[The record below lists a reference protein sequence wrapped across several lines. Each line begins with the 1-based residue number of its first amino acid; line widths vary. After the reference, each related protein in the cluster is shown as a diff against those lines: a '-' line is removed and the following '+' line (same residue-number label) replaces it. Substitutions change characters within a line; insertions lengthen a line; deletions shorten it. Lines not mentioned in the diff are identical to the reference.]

1 MPSIPLLQKFHT
13 VADDVVTVNRGS
25 AVANANR
32 TIFTMQD
39 IITTVDSSGGG
50 GGIGGSITAGQIAFG
65 AATSDEIT
73 GDDDFKISGTDLL
86 IPSMIA
92 HTGDTS
98 TKFGFLNPS
107 GADFQVLIQGQTV
120 LRGTNTGSVQL
131 QNSGFKC
138 LETLGFPG
146 LGVEVT
152 GQMNLASLN
161 TAPSASDSTGTLGE
175 IRWTSDYVYL
185 CTAANTWVR
194 AALATW

>member
-50 GGIGGSITAGQIAFG
+50 GGIGGSIAAGQIAFG

-73 GDDDFKISGTDLL
+73 GADDFKISGTDLL

-194 AALATW
+194 AAFATW